1 MDYWETLGR
10 VVIARETSEGA
21 ERMCEYLTYSGVD
34 ATVSLEQDSTLYVVT
49 VPKDQE
55 PDAGRLMER
64 YHLQARPAEEQ
75 AEAYRRQTLSPSPS
89 FVPSEEKFRTSTNS
103 SFIFV
108 ICGAV
113 IFVMALVHF
122 FLIIYHVQ
130 EGTMDDCVLELILGF
145 IFLMFGIT
153 TQQKVRIMKD
163 KILEENAFNDQL
175 IRWFTQTY
183 PADYLDRLIL
193 AASDDQDIPEE
204 EMFFLRRQL
213 IHDNILREYDIK
225 DTAYLDYITDL
236 IYKKLY
242 VPNGMTAA

>member
-1 MDYWETLGR
+1 MPYWEALGR
-10 VVIARETSEGA
+10 AIVTQESQEYAEAIARFLNDEGI
-21 ERMCEYLTYSGVD
+21 D
-34 ATVSLEQDSTLYVVT
+34 ATITRDSSSLLYTVT

-193 AASDDQDIPEE
+193 AASEDQEIPEE